1 MSEKIQG
8 KVRVRPKTVRGWAFD
23 ESSKSPITVNLYVDD
38 KFIAAQKADQDRK
51 GLVEKGK
58 HATGK
63 CGFKFDFSD
72 KDKLSLK
79 SKIVVKAG
87 KGQKSLKRAK
97 VQPQKGAAKAKAKA
111 KTS

>member
-23 ESSKSPITVNLYVDD
+23 ENSKSPITVNLYVDD
-38 KFIAAQKADQDRK
+38 KFVAAQKADQDRK
-51 GLVEKGK
+51 GLVDNGK

-87 KGQKSLKRAK
+87 KGQTSLKRAK
-97 VQPQKGAAKAKAKA
+97 QVKKGAGAKAKA